1 MSKDFIYVQ
10 NGILFS
16 HEKCHL
22 QGLSKTKTIKVS
34 KVLQKE
40 KWIPMSY
47 FIKVKY
53 THSQETNMV
62 TEGEWWVE
70 VIN

>member
-1 MSKDFIYVQ
+1 M
-10 NGILFS
+10 N
-16 HEKCHL
+16 
-22 QGLSKTKTIKVS
+22 
-34 KVLQKE
+34 
-40 KWIPMSY
+40 Y

-62 TEGEWWVE
+62 TEGEWCVE